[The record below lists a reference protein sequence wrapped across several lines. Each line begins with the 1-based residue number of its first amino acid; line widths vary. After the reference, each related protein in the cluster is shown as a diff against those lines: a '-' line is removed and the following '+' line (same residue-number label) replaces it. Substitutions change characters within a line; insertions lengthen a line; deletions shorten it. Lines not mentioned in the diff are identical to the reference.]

1 MCCSARDSRL
11 FRYFGYIIIFWKEE
25 ERLHNHFSKENEKD
39 EERFVEFSN
48 ILSDDLDL
56 KMELSYLNSDILRI

>member
-11 FRYFGYIIIFWKEE
+11 FRYFSYIIIFWKEE
-25 ERLHNHFSKENEKD
+25 ERLHNHFSKEKD